1 MPYIQNA
8 SSFIIDTLFS
18 FALYIVL
25 IRFWMQWARANFRND
40 FGQFIIKVTNP
51 VVVPIRR
58 VVPSIGKIDT
68 ATVIFA
74 VAIALV
80 KVLALQFIFGGGF
93 NNVSALKALSV
104 AIAIVLDSSIYVFLG
119 AIIIGIIASWVS
131 PGSYHPI
138 LSIAHSIG
146 EPILAPARRIIPAM
160 GGIDFSPML
169 VFLAL
174 RVFQMLV
181 IAPIYGLSV

>member
-8 SSFIIDTLFS
+8 SSFIIDTLFN

-25 IRFWMQWARANFRND
+25 IRFWMQWARADFRND
-40 FGQFIIKVTNP
+40 FGQFIIKATNP
-51 VVVPIRR
+51 VVIPIRR

-68 ATVIFA
+68 ATIVFA
-74 VAIALV
+74 IAIALI
-80 KVLALQFIFGGGF
+80 KVLALQFIFGGGIAS
-93 NNVSALKALSV
+93 VSALKILSIAV
-104 AIAIVLDSSIYVFLG
+104 AIALDSSVYIFLG
-119 AIIIGIIASWVS
+119 AIIIGIIASWAS

-138 LSIAHSIG
+138 LNIAHSIG
-146 EPILAPARRIIPAM
+146 GPILAPARRLIPPM

-181 IAPIYGLSV
+181 IAPIYALNI